1 LNTPIRLALG
11 SGKACRCS
19 HASSKKTEMDAS
31 SKKTEMDG
39 DEDEDEDED
48 DDDMTDGQGG

>member
-39 DEDEDEDED
+39 DEDEDED